1 MSKRTSRNTQRQPG
15 KGGGVRENLKM
26 LLEVLVVVFFVNGFL
41 LQSFVIPTASM
52 ETHMLVG
59 DHLLVDK
66 VACSEP
72 FSPVEELLL
81 PQQKIERNMI
91 VVFKAPPAIAARD
104 WSHLTYV
111 KRVIGLPG
119 ETIQMIGNVVYIN
132 GEQLFDPH
140 KTLMG
145 RPSVPAD
152 FPPQDG
158 LSWWPEFPREYRDQ
172 VVQAEKGPAFR
183 VPPGHYFCLGDNR
196 FISADSRI
204 WGPLPADHIIGKPWR
219 NYWSYDKTKDGETGG
234 GIIDRLLRSPGR
246 IIDRTRWDRI
256 LKRF

>member
-1 MSKRTSRNTQRQPG
+1 MSKRRSRDTQRPPG

-26 LLEVLVVVFFVNGFL
+26 LLEVMVTVLFVNGFL
-41 LQSFVIPTASM
+41 LQSFVIPTGSM

-66 VACSEP
+66 VAYSRP
-72 FSPVEELLL
+72 LSPVDALIL
-81 PQQKIERNMI
+81 PQQNIKRNMI
-91 VVFKAPPAIAARD
+91 VVFTAPPAIATRD

-111 KRVIGLPG
+111 KRVIGRPG
-119 ETIQMIGNVVYIN
+119 ETVQILRNVVYID
-132 GEQLFDPH
+132 GKQLFDPH

-158 LSWWPEFPREYRDQ
+158 VSWWPEFPREYRDSI
-172 VVQAEKGPAFR
+172 VQTETGPGFR
-183 VPPGHYFCLGDNR
+183 VPAGHIFCLGDNR
-196 FISADSRI
+196 FISVDSRI

-219 NYWSYDKTKDGETGG
+219 NYWSYDKTKGGDPGG
-234 GIIDRLLRSPGR
+234 GIFDRLIKIPGR
-246 IIDRTRWDRI
+246 FIDRTRWNRI
-256 LKRF
+256 LKKF

>member
-1 MSKRTSRNTQRQPG
+1 MSKNKLRREHSRPG
-15 KGGGVRENLKM
+15 KESGVRENIKM
-26 LLEVLVVVFFVNGFL
+26 LLEVMVTVLFINGFL
-41 LQSFVIPTASM
+41 LQSFVIPTGSM
-52 ETHMLVG
+52 ENHMLVG

-66 VACSEP
+66 VAYSQP
-72 FSPVEELLL
+72 LSPADALVL
-81 PQQKIERNMI
+81 PQRNIERGMI

-119 ETIQMIGNVVYIN
+119 ELVQILRNVVYID
-132 GEQLFDPH
+132 GKQLFDPY

-158 LSWWPEFPREYRDQ
+158 RSWWPEFPREYWDNIAQ
-172 VVQAEKGPAFR
+172 TETGPAFR
-183 VPPGHYFCLGDNR
+183 VPAGHYFCMGDNR

-204 WGPLPADHIIGKPWR
+204 WGPLPADHIIGRPWR
-219 NYWSYDKTKDGETGG
+219 NYWSYDRTKDNNPGR
-234 GIIDRLLRSPGR
+234 GIIGKLTNVVQRFIG
-246 IIDRTRWDRI
+246 RTRWNRI
-256 LKRF
+256 LKKF

>member
-1 MSKRTSRNTQRQPG
+1 MTRRKSKDTQRQPG

-26 LLEVLVVVFFVNGFL
+26 LLEVLVTVLFVNGFL
-41 LQSFVIPTASM
+41 LQSFIIPTASM
-52 ETHMLVG
+52 ENHMLVG

-66 VACSEP
+66 VAYGQP
-72 FSPVEELLL
+72 FSPVDTLIL
-81 PQQKIERNMI
+81 PQRDIERNMI
-91 VVFKAPPAIAARD
+91 VVFKAPPAISARD

-119 ETIQMIGNVVYIN
+119 ELIQILRNVVYID
-132 GEQLFDPH
+132 GQQLFDQH

-158 LSWWPEFPREYRDQ
+158 VSWWPEFPREYRDNI
-172 VVQAEKGPAFR
+172 VQTESGPAFR
-183 VPPGHYFCLGDNR
+183 VPAGHYFCLGDNR

-219 NYWSYDKTKDGETGG
+219 NYWSYDKTKGGDTGG
-234 GIIDRLLRSPGR
+234 GIVERLARVPGR
-246 IIDRTRWDRI
+246 IVDRTRWDRI
-256 LKRF
+256 LKKF

>member
-1 MSKRTSRNTQRQPG
+1 MKKEKTRNGQRQPG
-15 KGGGVRENLKM
+15 KGGGIRENLKM
-26 LLEVLVVVFFVNGFL
+26 LLEVLVTVLFVNGFL
-41 LQSFVIPTASM
+41 LQSFIIPTGSM
-52 ETHMLVG
+52 EKHMLIG

-66 VACSEP
+66 VAYSQP
-72 FSPVEELLL
+72 ASPVDALIL
-81 PQQKIERNMI
+81 PQRDVERNMI

-119 ETIQMIGNVVYIN
+119 ETIQILGNVVYIN
-132 GEQLFDPH
+132 GVQLFDPH

-152 FPPQDG
+152 FPPRDG
-158 LSWWPEFPREYRDQ
+158 VSWWAEFPRKYRDN
-172 VVQAEKGPAFR
+172 VVQTKSGPAFR
-183 VPPGHYFCLGDNR
+183 VPADHYFCLGDNR

-219 NYWSYDKTKDGETGG
+219 NYWSYDKSKGGDTGG
-234 GIIDRLLRSPGR
+234 GMIGRLIKIPSR
-246 IIDRTRWDRI
+246 IIDRTRWERI
-256 LKRF
+256 LKKF

>member
-1 MSKRTSRNTQRQPG
+1 MSKNKLRHEYRQSG
-15 KGGGVRENLKM
+15 KGGGIRENLKM
-26 LLEVLVVVFFVNGFL
+26 LLEVMVTVLFINGFL
-41 LQSFVIPTASM
+41 LQSFVIPTGSM
-52 ETHMLVG
+52 ENHMLVG

-66 VACSEP
+66 VAYSEP
-72 FSPVEELLL
+72 LCPVDEILL

-91 VVFKAPPAIAARD
+91 VVFKAPPAIASRD

-158 LSWWPEFPREYRDQ
+158 SWWPEFPREFRDRI
-172 VVQAEKGPAFR
+172 VQTERGPAFR
-183 VPPGHYFCLGDNR
+183 VPAGHYFCLGDNR

-219 NYWSYDKTKDGETGG
+219 NYWSYDKTKDGDSGR
-234 GIIDRLLRSPGR
+234 GIIDKLRTTVR
-246 IIDRTRWDRI
+246 RFFARTRWDRI
-256 LKRF
+256 LKKF

>member
-1 MSKRTSRNTQRQPG
+1 MSEKKLRNPRRQPG
-15 KGGGVRENLKM
+15 KEGGIRENLKM
-26 LLEVLVVVFFVNGFL
+26 LLEVIVTVLFVNGFL
-41 LQSFVIPTASM
+41 LQSCVIPTGSM
-52 ETHMLVG
+52 ENHMLVG

-66 VACSEP
+66 VAYSQP
-72 FSPVEELLL
+72 LSPVDTLLL
-81 PQQKIERNMI
+81 PKRKIERNMI

-119 ETIQMIGNVVYIN
+119 ETIQILRNVVFID
-132 GEQLFDPH
+132 GKQLFDPY

-158 LSWWPEFPREYRDQ
+158 RSWWPEFPREYRDNI
-172 VVQAEKGPAFR
+172 VQTETGPAFR
-183 VPPGHYFCLGDNR
+183 VPAGHYFCLGDNR

-219 NYWSYDKTKDGETGG
+219 NYWSYDRAKAVDRGR
-234 GIIDRLLRSPGR
+234 GIIGKLTTTVRR
-246 IIDRTRWDRI
+246 IFVRTRWGRI
-256 LKRF
+256 LKKF

>member
-1 MSKRTSRNTQRQPG
+1 MSKSKLKNKQRQAG
-15 KGGGVRENLKM
+15 KGGGARENLKM
-26 LLEVLVVVFFVNGFL
+26 LLEVMVTVLFVNGFL

-52 ETHMLVG
+52 ENHMLVG

-66 VACSEP
+66 VAYSRP
-72 FSPVEELLL
+72 FSPVDALIL
-81 PQQKIERNMI
+81 PQQNIERGMI

-119 ETIQMIGNVVYIN
+119 ETIQVLRNVVYID
-132 GEQLFDPH
+132 GKQLFDPD

-158 LSWWPEFPREYRDQ
+158 HSWWPEFPREYRDNI
-172 VVQAEKGPAFR
+172 VQTEKGPAFR
-183 VPPGHYFCLGDNR
+183 VPAGHYFCMGDNR

-219 NYWSYDKTKDGETGG
+219 NYWSYDKTKGGEPGK
-234 GIIDRLLRSPGR
+234 GIMGWLKDVPRRFIA
-246 IIDRTRWDRI
+246 RTRWNRI
-256 LKRF
+256 LKKS

>member
-1 MSKRTSRNTQRQPG
+1 MAKRKSRNGQRPPG
-15 KGGGVRENLKM
+15 REGGVRENLKM
-26 LLEVLVVVFFVNGFL
+26 LLEVLVTVLFVNGFL
-41 LQSFVIPTASM
+41 LQSFIIPTGSM
-52 ETHMLVG
+52 ENHMLVG

-66 VACSEP
+66 VAYSRP
-72 FSPVEELLL
+72 LSQVDALVL
-81 PQQKIERNMI
+81 PQLDIERNMI

-119 ETIQMIGNVVYIN
+119 ETIQILGNVVYIN
-132 GEQLFDPH
+132 GEQLFDPY

-152 FPPQDG
+152 FPPRG
-158 LSWWPEFPREYRDQ
+158 GASWWPEFPREYRSQ
-172 VVQAEKGPAFR
+172 VVQTEKGPAFR
-183 VPPGHYFCLGDNR
+183 VPAGHYFCLGDNR

-219 NYWSYDKTKDGETGG
+219 NYWSYDNSKGSEPGK
-234 GIIDRLLRSPGR
+234 GILGWLKNVPRRL
-246 IIDRTRWDRI
+246 IARTRWGRI
-256 LKRF
+256 LKKF

>member
-1 MSKRTSRNTQRQPG
+1 MSKRKLGKGQRQPG
-15 KGGGVRENLKM
+15 KRGGVRENLKM

-41 LQSFVIPTASM
+41 LQSFVIPTSSM
-52 ETHMLVG
+52 ENHMLVG

-66 VACSEP
+66 VAYSRP
-72 FSPVEELLL
+72 FSPVDALLL
-81 PQQKIERNMI
+81 PQQKIERGMI
-91 VVFKAPPAIAARD
+91 VVFKAPPACAARD

-111 KRVIGLPG
+111 KRMIGLPG
-119 ETIQMIGNVVYIN
+119 ETLQIIRNIVYID
-132 GEQLFDPH
+132 GKQLFDPD

-158 LSWWPEFPREYRDQ
+158 VSWWPEFPREYRGQ
-172 VVQAEKGPAFR
+172 VVQTEKGPAFR

-204 WGPLPADHIIGKPWR
+204 WGPLRADLIIGKPWR
-219 NYWSYDKTKDGETGG
+219 NYWSYDNTKDGDLGR
-234 GIIDRLLRSPGR
+234 GIMGWLKNVPRRFIA
-246 IIDRTRWDRI
+246 RTRWDRI
-256 LKRF
+256 LKKF

>member
-1 MSKRTSRNTQRQPG
+1 
-15 KGGGVRENLKM
+15 M

-52 ETHMLVG
+52 ENRMLVG

-66 VACSEP
+66 VAYSEP
-72 FSPVEELLL
+72 IGPVDDLLL

-111 KRVIGLPG
+111 KRIIGLPG

-132 GEQLFDPH
+132 GQQLFDPH

-145 RPSVPAD
+145 RSSVPAD

-158 LSWWPEFPREYRDQ
+158 SWWPEFPREYRGQ
-172 VVQAEKGPAFR
+172 VVRTERGPAFR
-183 VPPGHYFCLGDNR
+183 IPAGHYFCLGDNR

-204 WGPLPADHIIGKPWR
+204 WGPLPADHILGKPWR
-219 NYWSYDKTKDGETGG
+219 NYWSYDKTKGGESGE
-234 GIIDRLLRSPGR
+234 GIIGWLQNVPRRFIAR
-246 IIDRTRWDRI
+246 VRWDRI
-256 LKRF
+256 LKKL

>member
-1 MSKRTSRNTQRQPG
+1 MSKSKLRNRQGQPG
-15 KGGGVRENLKM
+15 KEGGVRENLKM
-26 LLEVLVVVFFVNGFL
+26 LLEVMVTVLFVNGFL

-52 ETHMLVG
+52 ENHMLVG

-66 VACSEP
+66 VAYSQP
-72 FSPVEELLL
+72 VSPVDALLL
-81 PQQKIERNMI
+81 PQRKIERGMI

-119 ETIQMIGNVVYIN
+119 ETVQIIGNIVYID
-132 GEQLFDPH
+132 GKQLFDPH

-152 FPPQDG
+152 FPPGDG
-158 LSWWPEFPREYRDQ
+158 VAWWPEFPREYRDQ
-172 VVQAEKGPAFR
+172 IVQTENGPAFR
-183 VPPGHYFCLGDNR
+183 VPAGHYFCLGDNR

-219 NYWSYDKTKDGETGG
+219 NYWSFDKTKDGNPDA
-234 GIIDRLLRSPGR
+234 GIIGWLKDVPRRF
-246 IIDRTRWDRI
+246 IARTRWDRI
-256 LKRF
+256 LKKF